1 MKFVD
6 ENNLKG
12 VFPYVDDIIICMK
25 DQEQYDANLKRFF
38 DAAK

>member
-1 MKFVD
+1 MEFVD
-6 ENNLKG
+6 ENNFKG
-12 VFPYVDDIIICMK
+12 VFPYVDDIIIYRK